1 MGPFE
6 TKTSQPPTIRNLSSG
21 ITKFHQKLYLSTL
34 FWYNF
39 NFWKT
44 CWTYTE
50 MLFSLHSKNEVIL
63 RTCSIYLVPIWDGL
77 CKIFIS
83 LSIGRSDRYIQ
94 QIDRATTIF
103 YNFCN
108 FNIFGIV
115 QLKFNSPI
123 VLLHIL
129 SQNTCLNRLI
139 LIEYKNKWNILI
151 TLNLSCTS
159 RRWTFWSILKNQ
171 LSQ

>member
-50 MLFSLHSKNEVIL
+50 MLFSLLQVSWAINIQKNEVIL
-63 RTCSIYLVPIWDGL
+63 KTYSIVD
-77 CKIFIS
+77 
-83 LSIGRSDRYIQ
+83 
-94 QIDRATTIF
+94 T
-103 YNFCN
+103 
-108 FNIFGIV
+108 
-115 QLKFNSPI
+115 
-123 VLLHIL
+123 
-129 SQNTCLNRLI
+129 
-139 LIEYKNKWNILI
+139 
-151 TLNLSCTS
+151 
-159 RRWTFWSILKNQ
+159 
-171 LSQ
+171 